1 MKVLYDISVLGK
13 GHRSPKARTGIFRVI
28 ENLANELV
36 KIEGLD
42 LAYVSEF
49 TPDTITASVEYLA
62 SNSNLSVEKF
72 RMPKLFRQRMI
83 AQKKWTD
90 LLSDIENKN
99 QSHLRRFPAQI
110 QMRYQATVA
119 KISEKY
125 FSHRY
130 FTSHVY
136 KGQQIFHS
144 TFLPVSQKS
153 REQVKAVFLT
163 SYDLIPIL
171 YPEYVEKVLIDL
183 IKNVLGSITP
193 DTWVLCISEATRN
206 DLLNYLGP
214 KADPDKVIVT
224 ELAASDNFYQSRDK
238 ELNKAVRDKYGIPDA
253 PYILSLC
260 TLEPRKNIDQAIR
273 AFVQMCRQER
283 IHDLHMVLVGTKGW
297 MFDKIFN
304 ELDASADIRDRIII
318 TGFVHDSDLA
328 AIYSDAAMFVYPSF
342 YEGFGLPPLEAM
354 KCGVPVISSNTS
366 SLPEV
371 VGDAGIMVAP
381 TDLTALTQAM
391 LSVYNDNA
399 LQQQMRAKSL
409 ERAAK
414 FSWERCAHE
423 TVTAYKR
430 SIGG

>member
-1 MKVLYDISVLGK
+1 
-13 GHRSPKARTGIFRVI
+13 
-28 ENLANELV
+28 
-36 KIEGLD
+36 
-42 LAYVSEF
+42 
-49 TPDTITASVEYLA
+49 
-62 SNSNLSVEKF
+62 
-72 RMPKLFRQRMI
+72 
-83 AQKKWTD
+83 
-90 LLSDIENKN
+90 
-99 QSHLRRFPAQI
+99 
-110 QMRYQATVA
+110 
-119 KISEKY
+119 
-125 FSHRY
+125 
-130 FTSHVY
+130 
-136 KGQQIFHS
+136 
-144 TFLPVSQKS
+144 
-153 REQVKAVFLT
+153 
-163 SYDLIPIL
+163 
-171 YPEYVEKVLIDL
+171 
-183 IKNVLGSITP
+183 
-193 DTWVLCISEATRN
+193 
-206 DLLNYLGP
+206 
-214 KADPDKVIVT
+214 
-224 ELAASDNFYQSRDK
+224 
-238 ELNKAVRDKYGIPDA
+238 
-253 PYILSLC
+253 
-260 TLEPRKNIDQAIR
+260 
-273 AFVQMCRQER
+273 
-283 IHDLHMVLVGTKGW
+283 MVLVGTKGW